1 MHTFLKETPGCRIRY
16 AASPATTSLT
26 ASQLKA
32 ASSKPLDTAS
42 LVMWW
47 KQFHDPVL
55 NELVEAALSSSTD
68 VRTALSRIAEYR
80 ARRGVEKAALFPQ
93 LTANTSGSG
102 ARASNRTTHVTITR
116 ESYRASL
123 DASWQVDLFG
133 RQSQTLKAAGEDL
146 AQNEE
151 NFYGAQV
158 SLAAEVASA
167 YVTLRSAEAELVVVR
182 NSLGTRSETVQLTRW
197 REQSGTGSGLDTQQS
212 ISVSEQARAAIP
224 ELQLV
229 IAQTRNQL
237 TLLSGR
243 TPGALDSLLAKPRNV
258 PMAPMKTAVGIPAE
272 ALRQRP
278 DVRAAEHQVEA
289 AFARMKAA
297 KRERLPSLSLSGTLG
312 VEALKAG
319 RIFSPETMAASLAGS
334 LAAPLVDAGRIRN
347 NIAIQSE
354 LEKQSVIAYE
364 AVVLAALSEVE
375 NALVAIRRYNE
386 KLDILTKAIAAA
398 REASTLSGIQYQ
410 AGQVSLLVS
419 LDTQR
424 TLLTLEDQSV
434 ISTSQRANAC
444 IQLYKALGGGWS
456 HL

>member
-1 MHTFLKETPGCRIRY
+1 MAGILGP
-16 AASPATTSLT
+16 
-26 ASQLKA
+26 
-32 ASSKPLDTAS
+32 
-42 LVMWW
+42 
-47 KQFHDPVL
+47 
-55 NELVEAALSSSTD
+55 
-68 VRTALSRIAEYR
+68 
-80 ARRGVEKAALFPQ
+80 PQ
-93 LTANTSGSG
+93 
-102 ARASNRTTHVTITR
+102 
-116 ESYRASL
+116 
-123 DASWQVDLFG
+123 
-133 RQSQTLKAAGEDL
+133 AAGEDL

-212 ISVSEQARAAIP
+212 ISVSEQAHAAIP

-243 TPGALDSLLAKPRNV
+243 TPGALNSLLAKPRNV

-289 AFARMKAA
+289 AFARKIAA

-319 RIFSPETMAASLAGS
+319 RIFSPDTTAASLLGS
-334 LAAPLVDAGRIRN
+334 LTAPLIDAGRIRN
-347 NIAIQSE
+347 NIAIQGE

-375 NALVAIRRYNE
+375 NALVAIS
-386 KLDILTKAIAAA
+386 AAP
-398 REASTLSGIQYQ
+398 Q
-410 AGQVSLLVS
+410 
-419 LDTQR
+419 
-424 TLLTLEDQSV
+424 
-434 ISTSQRANAC
+434 
-444 IQLYKALGGGWS
+444 
-456 HL
+456 